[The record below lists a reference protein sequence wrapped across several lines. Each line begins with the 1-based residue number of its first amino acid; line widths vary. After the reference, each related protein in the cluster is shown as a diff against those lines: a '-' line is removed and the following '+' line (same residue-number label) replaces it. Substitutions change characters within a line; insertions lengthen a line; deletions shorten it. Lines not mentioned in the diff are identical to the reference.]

1 MRIAV
6 ISDTHDHYPDKLPGL
21 LKGADEI
28 WHLGDVMAPEI
39 LSEFQA
45 LGCPLRV
52 VMGNCDCNPAWPH
65 SLNIEK
71 EGVRFHLIHIPPG
84 RTPPGAQVILHG
96 HTHIPRDYLDSLGVR
111 WLNPGSVSQPR
122 AGFPA
127 SFAWLEVNKGRIDRW
142 QLVKV

>member
-6 ISDTHDHYPDKLPGL
+6 VSDTHDDYPAKLPGM

-45 LGCPLRV
+45 LGIPLKV
-52 VMGNCDCNPAWPH
+52 VLGNCDSNPSWPLT
-65 SLNIEK
+65 LNLER
-71 EGVRFHLIHIPPG
+71 EGVKFHLIHIPPRKVPAG
-84 RTPPGAQVILHG
+84 IHAVLHG

-111 WLNPGSVSQPR
+111 WLNPGSVSLPR
-122 AGFPA
+122 AGFPP
-127 SFAWLEVNKGRIDRW
+127 SFAWLEVNKGSIDRW
-142 QLVKV
+142 QLVRL